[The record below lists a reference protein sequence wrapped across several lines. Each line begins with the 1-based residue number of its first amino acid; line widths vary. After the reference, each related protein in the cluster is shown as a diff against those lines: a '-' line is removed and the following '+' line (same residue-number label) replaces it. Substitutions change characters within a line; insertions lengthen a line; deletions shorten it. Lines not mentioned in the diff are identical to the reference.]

1 MSKGENT
8 FYSTHTFLYP
18 LEFAGSEIP
27 QFSDD
32 WEEENRW
39 QELKKSDRPLLAS
52 DVKGFGKSDLDD
64 YREEMNRV
72 LLWNTYR
79 YFLPAVQ
86 NQLFPKPESSGKS
99 GGEKCRIRHFR
110 YRNLTGYHN
119 DIWKAL
125 NGRADEKER
134 KKLQD
139 YCFKKLENCSQYQ
152 IETGSGEVFLL
163 RLTGIRLSYLEKY
176 KMGILGFETVYL
188 GEKKVGG
195 KITDS
200 QNLYA
205 DAKAINDLGRR
216 VYSPCYDATGEG
228 ALLTTAKE
236 IRLILPRQKKL
247 PNQNA
252 QINQTKLTLRFPTK
266 REPDDLPLFGT
277 LLFGEEASARPK
289 IRGILDDR
297 MYTVSLIQDPE
308 LSERIRAGQADKTDL
323 YELAF
328 LDKHGDCSC
337 KSDKMLEKA
346 MEEHTYSR
354 WEGYGTLQ
362 FVTEYAMTCVTGLT
376 AYEIVVNPFRTM
388 YVEMLQLALLQRAV
402 LVGLER
408 KAEEIAE
415 KIELDQVKSLWE
427 EYIYFQNTLCVREVT
442 FQQQGIELY
451 DMMKRDLRILEIG
464 EDLGRKI
471 TRFESY
477 SEIKQEEAQTAVSG
491 AFTDIALIGTVHTI
505 LASGALK
512 SPSLPFSLAALTYLL
527 CGFGLVYVLLKLLE
541 GIQKIIRQGF
551 RRSKWNFYRTLV
563 YLSLILILLMLYLPQ
578 LCEFLAAH

>member
-1 MSKGENT
+1 MSKGEDT
-8 FYSTHTFLYP
+8 FYSSHTFLYP
-18 LEFAGSEIP
+18 LEFVASEIP
-27 QFSDD
+27 PFSDE

-39 QELKKSDRPLLAS
+39 QELEKSDRPLLAKN
-52 DVKGFGKSDLDD
+52 VKSFGKSDLDD
-64 YREEMNRV
+64 YRDEMNRV

-86 NQLFPKPESSGKS
+86 NQLFPKPESSGKTE
-99 GGEKCRIRHFR
+99 GEKCRIRHYR
-110 YRNLTGYHN
+110 YQGLTGYHD
-119 DIWKAL
+119 DIWNAL
-125 NGRADEKER
+125 KDRAD
-134 KKLQD
+134 KKDQQKLRE
-139 YCFKKLENCSQYQ
+139 YCFPKLDGSSQYQ

-176 KMGILGFETVYL
+176 HMGVLGFETVYL
-188 GEKKVGG
+188 GEKKIGK
-195 KITDS
+195 KITGS
-200 QNLYA
+200 QSLYA

-216 VYSPCYDATGEG
+216 VYSPCYDATGKG

-236 IRLILPRQKKL
+236 IRLILP
-247 PNQNA
+247 NG
-252 QINQTKLTLRFPTK
+252 KLTIQFPTK
-266 REPDDLPLFGT
+266 RETDNLPVFGK
-277 LLFGEEASARPK
+277 LLFGINASASPK

-297 MYTVSLIQDPE
+297 MYTVSLIRDPE
-308 LSERIRAGQADKTDL
+308 LSGRIEARQAEKSDL

-328 LDKHGDCSC
+328 LDQHTDCSC
-337 KSDKMLEKA
+337 RSEKMLEKA

-362 FVTEYAMTCVTGLT
+362 FVTEYAMTCATGLG

-415 KIELDQVKSLWE
+415 RIELDRVKSLWE
-427 EYIYFQNTLCVREVT
+427 DYIYFQNTLSMREVT
-442 FQQQGIELY
+442 FQQQGVELY

-464 EDLGRKI
+464 DDLGRKI

-491 AFTDIALIGTVHTI
+491 AFTDIALIGTVHTV

-512 SPSLPFSLAALTYLL
+512 STWLPFPLAALTYLL
-527 CGFGLVYVLLKLLE
+527 CAFGLGYVFLKLLQ
-541 GIQKIIRQGF
+541 GIRKIIKQGF
-551 RRSKWNFYRTLV
+551 RRSKWNFFRSLV
-563 YLSLILILLMLYLPQ
+563 YLSLILILLMLYVPQ
-578 LCEFLAAH
+578 LFDFLGHPLNG